1 MAKVTVDKDKC
12 IGCGAC
18 TATCPEIFEFD
29 DDGLAKVVKDEIN
42 DDVKMVK
49 DEINDDVKM
58 AAEGC
63 PTEAIEVK
71 EEN

>member
-1 MAKVTVDKDKC
+1 MAKIIVEKDKC

-18 TATCPEIFEFD
+18 TATCPEVFDFD
-29 DDGLAKVVKDEIN
+29 DDGLAKVI
-42 DDVKMVK
+42 K

-63 PTEAIEVK
+63 PTEAIEI
-71 EEN
+71 EENN

>member
-18 TATCPEIFEFD
+18 TATCPEVFD
-29 DDGLAKVVKDEIN
+29 IDSDGLAKVIKEEIN
-42 DDVKMVK
+42 DDVKTAT
-49 DEINDDVKM
+49 ES
-58 AAEGC
+58 C
-63 PTEAIEVK
+63 PTEAIEIN

>member
-18 TATCPEIFEFD
+18 TATCAEVFDFD
-29 DDGLAKVVKDEIN
+29 DDGLAKVIKEEIN
-42 DDVKMVK
+42 
-49 DEINDDVKM
+49 NDVKM

-63 PTEAIEVK
+63 PTEAIEI

>member
-1 MAKVTVDKDKC
+1 MAKITVNKDKC

-18 TATCPEIFEFD
+18 TATCPEVFTFD
-29 DDGLAKVVKDEIN
+29 DDGLAKVIKE
-42 DDVKMVK
+42 
-49 DEINDDVKM
+49 EINDDVKM

-63 PTEAIEVK
+63 PTEAIEI